1 MRPILDGRTYLRV
14 GSIRTGK
21 MVIYPIA
28 DNVDGQGHQ
37 LINWVAEIEGSSEV
51 MNDWNR
57 GGRVDDFISI
67 FKDWTFDWLDV
78 PSLIRNADQI
88 LEYPMVD
95 KDPVAQWTFGRVTL
109 MGDAAHPMYPRG
121 SNGSA
126 QALIDARTLASELA
140 QAADPVAALH
150 AYEAQRREATA
161 RVVLTNRSQP
171 PDVINIRVEELSGD
185 RPYRHIDDL
194 ISQEAS
200 SVIQLYRSVSALK
213 DPDHRDVLEE
223 IRGYTENLVE
233 VAWPAYKRGEELDDG
248 ESIITLIHQKITAM
262 EPKTSDQAVAYETVV
277 ASFFN
282 MTRARSLRI
291 DSADISIPK
300 PFWFVIFGGSMMSIP
315 ILYFLKVPS
324 LRLHVIFF
332 DVLSNLHPA
341 VS

>member
-1 MRPILDGRTYLRV
+1 MDLYSLYDMPSWYLVFGLKVFFV
-14 GSIRTGK
+14 GIS
-21 MVIYPIA
+21 VALLIA
-28 DNVDGQGHQ
+28 T
-37 LINWVAEIEGSSEV
+37 
-51 MNDWNR
+51 R
-57 GGRVDDFISI
+57 GAIAKHI
-67 FKDWTFDWLDV
+67 
-78 PSLIRNADQI
+78 
-88 LEYPMVD
+88 
-95 KDPVAQWTFGRVTL
+95 
-109 MGDAAHPMYPRG
+109 
-121 SNGSA
+121 
-126 QALIDARTLASELA
+126 
-140 QAADPVAALH
+140 
-150 AYEAQRREATA
+150 
-161 RVVLTNRSQP
+161 
-171 PDVINIRVEELSGD
+171 ELSHDLDQSVSAVFGAVGLMFGLFLGLIAVEAWGNRD
-185 RPYRHIDDL
+185 KLDDL

-223 IRGYTENLVE
+223 IRGYTENLIE

-324 LRLHVIFF
+324 LRLHVIFIVVYTF
-332 DVLSNLHPA
+332 YLSGIVALIAILDNPMRGRISASSEPFSRVLRAMAQIDQVKRPTE
-341 VS
+341 VSVVRH

>member
-1 MRPILDGRTYLRV
+1 MDLYSLYDMPSWYLVFGLKVFFV
-14 GSIRTGK
+14 GIS
-21 MVIYPIA
+21 VALLIA
-28 DNVDGQGHQ
+28 T
-37 LINWVAEIEGSSEV
+37 
-51 MNDWNR
+51 R
-57 GGRVDDFISI
+57 GAIAKHI
-67 FKDWTFDWLDV
+67 
-78 PSLIRNADQI
+78 
-88 LEYPMVD
+88 
-95 KDPVAQWTFGRVTL
+95 
-109 MGDAAHPMYPRG
+109 
-121 SNGSA
+121 
-126 QALIDARTLASELA
+126 
-140 QAADPVAALH
+140 
-150 AYEAQRREATA
+150 
-161 RVVLTNRSQP
+161 
-171 PDVINIRVEELSGD
+171 ELSHDLDQSVSAVFGAVGLMFGLFLGLIAVEAWGNRD
-185 RPYRHIDDL
+185 KLDDL

-223 IRGYTENLVE
+223 IRGYTENLIE

-324 LRLHVIFF
+324 LRLHVIFIVVYTF
-332 DVLSNLHPA
+332 YLSGIVALIAILDNPMRGRISA
-341 VS
+341 SSEPFSRVMRAMAQIDQVKRPTEVSVVRH

>member
-1 MRPILDGRTYLRV
+1 MFGAV
-14 GSIRTGK
+14 GLMFGLFLGL
-21 MVIYPIA
+21 IA
-28 DNVDGQGHQ
+28 VEAWG
-37 LINWVAEIEGSSEV
+37 
-51 MNDWNR
+51 NR
-57 GGRVDDFISI
+57 
-67 FKDWTFDWLDV
+67 
-78 PSLIRNADQI
+78 
-88 LEYPMVD
+88 D
-95 KDPVAQWTFGRVTL
+95 KL
-109 MGDAAHPMYPRG
+109 
-121 SNGSA
+121 
-126 QALIDARTLASELA
+126 
-140 QAADPVAALH
+140 
-150 AYEAQRREATA
+150 
-161 RVVLTNRSQP
+161 
-171 PDVINIRVEELSGD
+171 
-185 RPYRHIDDL
+185 DDL

-300 PFWFVIFGGSMMSIP
+300 PFWFVIFGGSIMSIP

-324 LRLHVIFF
+324 LRLHVIF
-332 DVLSNLHPA
+332 LESAPIIPPSA
-341 VS
+341 SMP

>member
-1 MRPILDGRTYLRV
+1 MDLYSLYDLPSWYLVFGLKVFFV
-14 GSIRTGK
+14 GIS
-21 MVIYPIA
+21 VALLIA
-28 DNVDGQGHQ
+28 T
-37 LINWVAEIEGSSEV
+37 
-51 MNDWNR
+51 R
-57 GGRVDDFISI
+57 GAIAKHI
-67 FKDWTFDWLDV
+67 
-78 PSLIRNADQI
+78 
-88 LEYPMVD
+88 
-95 KDPVAQWTFGRVTL
+95 
-109 MGDAAHPMYPRG
+109 
-121 SNGSA
+121 
-126 QALIDARTLASELA
+126 
-140 QAADPVAALH
+140 
-150 AYEAQRREATA
+150 
-161 RVVLTNRSQP
+161 
-171 PDVINIRVEELSGD
+171 ELSHDLDQSVSAVFGAVGLMFGLFLGLIAVEAWGNRD
-185 RPYRHIDDL
+185 KLDDL

-300 PFWFVIFGGSMMSIP
+300 PFWFVIFGGSIMSIP

-324 LRLHVIFF
+324 LRLHVIFIVVYTF
-332 DVLSNLHPA
+332 YLSGIVALIAILDNPMRGRISA
-341 VS
+341 SSEPFSRVMRAMAQIDQVKRPTEVSVVRH